1 MAELVDYIEAY
12 NMLKK
17 YKIRS
22 VESRYVN
29 SADEAIEFS
38 KGDAIVLKVL
48 SQKALHKSRN
58 GLVMLDLKD
67 GSIESAFNEL
77 KRKAEVMH
85 LKPYHIIA
93 QKMVGN
99 GIEIIVGGNTD
110 QQFGKLVLIG
120 LGGIYVETFR
130 DFALRVCPIT
140 RYDAQSMLEQLKSSK
155 VIAPDEKSRE
165 MLVDLLIRV
174 SKMFV
179 ENDITEL
186 DLNPVI
192 LHDGTYDAVDLRL
205 MR

>member
-17 YKIRS
+17 YRIRS

-29 SADEAIEFS
+29 SADEAKEFS

-48 SQKALHKSRN
+48 SQKALHKSRS

-67 GSIESAFNEL
+67 GSIESAFKEL
-77 KRKAEVMH
+77 KRKAEAMQ
-85 LKPYHIIA
+85 LRPYHIIA

-120 LGGIYVETFR
+120 LGGIYVETFK

-140 RYDAQSMLEQLKSSK
+140 RYDAQSMLEQLKSGR
-155 VIAPDEKSRE
+155 VIAPDEKSKG
-165 MLVDLLIRV
+165 MLVDLLMRV